1 MPNHRVLSQSR
12 ARRGVEAFQRFFEQV
27 VWLCVEAGL
36 VDRRKIFVDVS
47 LVDANTSNNSVMATQ
62 SLRVHL
68 RGVYEK
74 LEGRLGGPGRG
85 RIAGGGIISLVVAR
99 VQFRET

>member
-1 MPNHRVLSQSR
+1 
-12 ARRGVEAFQRFFEQV
+12 
-27 VWLCVEAGL
+27 
-36 VDRRKIFVDVS
+36 VDGRKIFVDVS

-74 LEGRLGGPGRG
+74 LEGRLGGSGRG
-85 RIAGGGIISLVVAR
+85 RIGEGGIISLVVAR